1 MYFMKVLFVCTGN
14 TCRSSMAEGIFN
26 HIAREKGLSHVAES
40 AGTMTY
46 DGLPATDEAIRVLK
60 EKYGIDISNHKSRL
74 IKEEHIKDADLVLTM
89 TEAQREFILK
99 RHPEFADKVFTLNEF
114 AGQKGDIED
123 PFGRGIDVYKKTAE
137 EIYAS
142 IMRIIEKL

>member
-1 MYFMKVLFVCTGN
+1 
-14 TCRSSMAEGIFN
+14 MAEGIFN
-26 HIAREKGLSHVAES
+26 HIAKEKGISHVAES

-46 DGLPATDEAIRVLK
+46 DGLPATDEAIKVLK
-60 EKYGIDISNHKSRL
+60 DQYGIDISNHKSRS
-74 IKEEHIKDADLVLTM
+74 IKKEHIKDADLVLTM
-89 TEAQREFILK
+89 TASQREFILK

-114 AGQKGDIED
+114 ADKSGDIED
-123 PFGRGIDVYKKTAE
+123 PFGRGLDVYKKTAE

>member
-1 MYFMKVLFVCTGN
+1 MKVLFVCTGN

-26 HIAREKGLSHVAES
+26 HIAKEKGIEHVAES

-46 DGLPATDEAIRVLK
+46 DGLPATDEAIKALK
-60 EKYGIDISNHKSRL
+60 EKYGIDISNHRSRL

-89 TEAQREFILK
+89 TEAQREFILRK
-99 RHPEFADKVFTLNEF
+99 HPEFADKVFTLNEF
-114 AGQKGDIED
+114 ADKKGDIED
-123 PFGRGIDVYKKTAE
+123 PFGRGLDVYRKTAE

>member
-1 MYFMKVLFVCTGN
+1 
-14 TCRSSMAEGIFN
+14 MAEGIFN
-26 HIAREKGLSHVAES
+26 HIAKEKGISHVAES

-46 DGLPATDEAIRVLK
+46 DGLPATDEAIKVLK
-60 EKYGIDISNHKSRL
+60 DRYGIDISNHKSRS
-74 IKEEHIKDADLVLTM
+74 IKKEHIKDADLVLTM
-89 TEAQREFILK
+89 TASQREFILK

-114 AGQKGDIED
+114 ADKSGDIED
-123 PFGRGIDVYKKTAE
+123 PFGRGLDVYKKTAE